1 MTDEELKRK
10 IKAFLT
16 AASIQCDIALECID
30 ENRWESL
37 WSLLLAA
44 DKQLA
49 RACELLEIERITRYP
64 V

>member
-10 IKAFLT
+10 VKAYLT
-16 AASIQCDIALECID
+16 AASIQCDTALECVD
-30 ENRWESL
+30 DNSWESL

-49 RACELLEIERITRYP
+49 RACELIEVEKITRYP
-64 V
+64 E